1 MARISN
7 NKRLKNSQMISMGL
21 SDRRIA
27 LELGVSHRCVAHY
40 RSRHESTKGI
50 NDSPK
55 SGRPKVITVRM
66 RRRMRRMII
75 FQECDTAVQVRS
87 SIIMG
92 EGQAPSLSTIK
103 RSLGEAGLVSAIKR
117 KKPFLSAR
125 HRRLR
130 LAFARQHANWTVDDW
145 KRVIFSDES
154 KIQLFGSE
162 GRQRCWKI
170 PGESLSSRTVNPT
183 VKHGGGNVMIWG
195 LHDFTWCWIYIYVC
209 ARSTTAWTATFT
221 GRSSLAKCSTLSST
235 MTLIAVVQFSSTT
248 TTPNTLR
255 RRRWNGWTT
264 TTSLFCPGL
273 RSLRI
278 LIPIEH
284 LWSELKR
291 RVHDSGTIIK
301 NIDEL
306 WDWVQVEWNKIPQEF
321 IDSLYTTMPQ
331 PIKDLIR
338 AKGGYITC

>member
-195 LHDFTWCWIYIYVC
+195 LHDFTWCWIYICVC
-209 ARSTTAWTATFT
+209 KIDNGLDGDLYRQILAGEMLDTLEYYDIDCCGAVFQHDNDPKHTAKATLKWLDDNHIT
-221 GRSSLAKCSTLSST
+221 VLPWPPQSPDLNPHRTL
-235 MTLIAVVQFSSTT
+235 VV
-248 TTPNTLR
+248 
-255 RRRWNGWTT
+255 
-264 TTSLFCPGL
+264 
-273 RSLRI
+273 
-278 LIPIEH
+278 
-284 LWSELKR
+284 
-291 RVHDSGTIIK
+291 RVEK
-301 NIDEL
+301 
-306 WDWVQVEWNKIPQEF
+306 
-321 IDSLYTTMPQ
+321 
-331 PIKDLIR
+331 
-338 AKGGYITC
+338 ACA